1 MLKEQLADDLKAAMR
16 AKDAVQLRTIRALRA
31 ALMEKEI
38 EQRQGGSAT
47 LTEDQELAVLQKQA
61 KQRRDAIEQYEDAGR
76 DDLKEKEEAELAVI
90 EDYLPSQLAEDEV
103 REVVREVIS
112 RTGAESKA
120 DMGKV
125 MGEAMGRLRGRA
137 DGSMVQ
143 RVAVELLS

>member
-1 MLKEQLADDLKAAMR
+1 
-16 AKDAVQLRTIRALRA
+16 
-31 ALMEKEI
+31 MEKEI

-76 DDLKEKEEAELAVI
+76 DDLKEKEEEELVI
-90 EDYLPSQLAEDEV
+90 IEEYLPRQLTEDEV
-103 REVVREVIS
+103 RGVVREVIET
-112 RTGAESKA
+112 TGAESKA

-125 MGEAMGRLRGRA
+125 MGAAMGRLRGRA